1 MMLTDVL
8 AQTLKVTAFVA
19 VMMIAVEYLNVLTRG
34 TWARTLAASRSRQY
48 LLAVLLGATPGCLGA
63 FAVVALYSH
72 RMVSF
77 GALVAAMIAT
87 SGDEAFVML
96 ALFPWTAVPMMAG
109 LALVGWAAGIATDL
123 LLPVPAGAGEHGF
136 ELHEEDDC
144 ECFPGAHILDQLREP
159 SVARGSLAFATLVF
173 LAVLASGSVLAPSS
187 MWLRCIL
194 LGLGAFSLFVI
205 LTVPDHFLEAHLWR
219 HVVLQHVPRIFVWT
233 AGALL
238 LTEVAMKV
246 WPEATPSTTTH
257 WIVLAGA
264 SLLGLIPESGPHL
277 LFVTL
282 FEQGLVPLSTLV
294 ASSIVQDGHGTLP
307 LLAYSRSD
315 FLKVKA
321 INLVVGLAI
330 GAALMALGS

>member
-1 MMLTDVL
+1 MMLTDVG
-8 AQTLKVTAFVA
+8 AQALRVTAFVA
-19 VMMIAVEYLNVLTRG
+19 IMMIAVEYLNVLTRG
-34 TWARTLAASRSRQY
+34 TWARALSASPSRQY

-96 ALFPWTAVPMMAG
+96 ALFPGTAVLLMAG
-109 LALVGWAAGIATDL
+109 LALVGWAAGTATDV
-123 LLPVPAGAGEHGF
+123 LLPAPRASEHGF

-144 ECFPGAHILDQLREP
+144 QCFPGARILDQLREP
-159 SVARGSLAFATLVF
+159 SVARGSLTFAIIVF
-173 LAVLASGSVLAPSS
+173 LAALASGSAVAPSS
-187 MWLRCIL
+187 LWLRCIL
-194 LGLGAFSLFVI
+194 LGPGAFALFVV
-205 LTVPDHFLEAHLWR
+205 LTVPEHFLEAHLWR
-219 HVVLQHVPRIFVWT
+219 HVVLQHVPRIFAWT

-238 LTEVAMKV
+238 LTELAMEI
-246 WPEATPSTTTH
+246 WPESTPSGTAH

-282 FEQGLVPLSTLV
+282 FEQGLIPFSTLV

-315 FLKVKA
+315 FLRVKA
-321 INLVVGLAI
+321 INLLVGLAI
-330 GAALMALGS
+330 GAAMMALGS

>member
-1 MMLTDVL
+1 MLSDVL
-8 AQTLKVTAFVA
+8 VQALEVTALVA
-19 VMMIAVEYLNVLTRG
+19 VMMIVVEYLNVLTRG
-34 TWARTLAASRSRQY
+34 TWARTLAASRFRQY
-48 LLAVLLGATPGCLGA
+48 LLAAVLGATPGCLGA

-96 ALFPWTAVPMMAG
+96 ALFPWTAFLLMAG
-109 LALVGWAAGIATDL
+109 LALVGWVAGIATDL
-123 LLPVPAGAGEHGF
+123 LLPATAGAGQHGF

-144 ECFPGAHILDQLREP
+144 ECFPGARVLDQLREP
-159 SVARGSLAFATLVF
+159 SVARGSLAFAILGF
-173 LAVLASGSVLAPSS
+173 LAVLMSGSVLPPSS
-187 MWLRCIL
+187 VWLRGTL
-194 LGLGAFSLFVI
+194 LGLGAFSLFVV
-205 LTVPDHFLEAHLWR
+205 LTVPDHFLEEHLWR
-219 HVVLQHVPRIFVWT
+219 HIVLQHVPRILVWT
-233 AGALL
+233 AGALFV
-238 LTEVAMKV
+238 TEVAMKV
-246 WPEATPSTTTH
+246 WPEATPSTTAH

-294 ASSIVQDGHGTLP
+294 ASSIVQDGHGPLP

-315 FLKVKA
+315 FVKLKA
-321 INLVVGLAI
+321 INLVVGLVV
-330 GAALMALGS
+330 GAAVMALGW

>member
-1 MMLTDVL
+1 MLTDVL
-8 AQTLKVTAFVA
+8 AQALKVTAFVT
-19 VMMIAVEYLNVLTRG
+19 VMMIAVEYINVLTRG
-34 TWARTLAASRSRQY
+34 AWARTLAASRPRQY

-96 ALFPWTAVPMMAG
+96 VLFPGTAVLLMG
-109 LALVGWAAGIATDL
+109 GIAFVGAATGVATDR
-123 LLPVPAGAGEHGF
+123 LPPAAARTAGHGL
-136 ELHEEDDC
+136 ELHQEDDC
-144 ECFPGAHILDQLREP
+144 QCFPGRLVLDQLREP
-159 SVARGSLAFATLVF
+159 SAARGSLAFATLVF
-173 LAVLASGSVLAPSS
+173 LAALASGSGLAPASV
-187 MWLRCIL
+187 WIRGVL
-194 LGLGAFSLFVI
+194 LGLGAFALFVV
-205 LTVPDHFLEAHLWR
+205 LTVPDHFLEEHLWR
-219 HVVLQHVPRIFVWT
+219 HIVLQHVPRIFAWT
-233 AGALL
+233 AGALF
-238 LTEVAMKV
+238 LTEVV
-246 WPEATPSTTTH
+246 LRLWSGGTPSAATH
-257 WIVLAGA
+257 WLVLAAA
-264 SLLGLIPESGPHL
+264 SLVGLIPESGPHL

-321 INLVVGLAI
+321 INVVVGFAI
-330 GAALMALGS
+330 GAALMALGW

>member
-1 MMLTDVL
+1 MLLGVITE
-8 AQTLKVTAFVA
+8 TLRVTAFVA
-19 VMMIAVEYLNVLTRG
+19 MMMIAVEYLNVLTRG
-34 TWARTLAASRSRQY
+34 TLAHTLAASRFRQY

-96 ALFPWTAVPMMAG
+96 ALFPGTAVGLMAG
-109 LALVGWAAGIATDL
+109 LALVGWAAGVATDL
-123 LLPVPAGAGEHGF
+123 LLPVPSRAAEHEF
-136 ELHEEDDC
+136 ELHEADDC
-144 ECFPGAHILDQLREP
+144 QCFPGARVLDQLREP
-159 SVARGSLAFATLVF
+159 SVARGSLAFATLIF
-173 LAVLASGSVLAPSS
+173 ITALASGSVGAPSS
-187 MWLRCIL
+187 VWLRCIL
-194 LGLGAFSLFVI
+194 IGLGAFTLFVV
-205 LTVPDHFLEAHLWR
+205 LTVPEHFLQEHLWR
-219 HVVLQHVPRIFVWT
+219 HVVLQHVPRIFAWT

-238 LTEVAMKV
+238 LTEVAMQV
-246 WPEATPSTTTH
+246 WPQSAPSATTH
-257 WIVLAGA
+257 WLVLAAA

-282 FEQGLVPLSTLV
+282 FEQGLVPFSTLV

-315 FLKVKA
+315 FLELKA
-321 INLVVGLAI
+321 INLVVGLAV

>member
-1 MMLTDVL
+1 MFVGVI
-8 AQTLKVTAFVA
+8 AQALKVTAFVA

-34 TWARTLAASRSRQY
+34 AWARTLAASRSRQY
-48 LLAVLLGATPGCLGA
+48 LLAVLLGTTPGCLGA

-96 ALFPWTAVPMMAG
+96 ALFPGTAVLLMAG
-109 LALVGWAAGIATDL
+109 LALVGWAAGLATDR
-123 LLPVPAGAGEHGF
+123 LLPAAAGAAGHGF

-144 ECFPGAHILDQLREP
+144 ECFPGAHVLDQLREP
-159 SVARGSLAFATLVF
+159 SVARGSLAFATLAF

-194 LGLGAFSLFVI
+194 LGLGAFSLFVV

-233 AGALL
+233 AGALF
-238 LTEVAMKV
+238 LTEVVMKI

-321 INLVVGLAI
+321 INLVVGLAV

>member
-1 MMLTDVL
+1 MFVGVI
-8 AQTLKVTAFVA
+8 AQALLVTAFVA

-34 TWARTLAASRSRQY
+34 AWARTLAASRSRQY

-87 SGDEAFVML
+87 SGDETFVML
-96 ALFPWTAVPMMAG
+96 ALFPWTALLLMAG
-109 LALVGWAAGIATDL
+109 LALVGGAAGVATDL
-123 LLPVPAGAGEHGF
+123 LLPATTAATEHGF
-136 ELHEEDDC
+136 ELHEGNDC
-144 ECFPGAHILDQLREP
+144 QCFPGASVIDQIREP
-159 SVARGSLAFATLVF
+159 SAARGSLALATLVF
-173 LAVLASGSVLAPSS
+173 LAGLAAGSAMAPSS
-187 MWLRCIL
+187 MWLRGIL
-194 LGLGAFSLFVI
+194 IGLGGFTLFVV
-205 LTVPDHFLEAHLWR
+205 LTVPEHFLQEHLWH
-219 HVVLQHVPRIFVWT
+219 HVVLQHAPRIFAWT
-233 AGALL
+233 VAALL
-238 LTEVAMKV
+238 LTEMAMRV
-246 WPEATPSTTTH
+246 WPQATPSPTAH
-257 WIVLAGA
+257 WLVLAAA

-315 FLKVKA
+315 FLKVKT
-321 INLVVGLAI
+321 INLVVGLAV

>member
-1 MMLTDVL
+1 MLGDVL
-8 AQTLKVTAFVA
+8 AQTLKVTVFVA
-19 VMMIAVEYLNVLTRG
+19 VMMIAVEYVNVLTRG
-34 TWARTLAASRSRQY
+34 TWARTLTASPTRQY
-48 LLAVLLGATPGCLGA
+48 LVAVFLGATPGCLGA
-63 FAVVALYSH
+63 FAVVTLYSH

-87 SGDEAFVML
+87 SGDESFVML
-96 ALFPWTAVPMMAG
+96 ALFPWTAVGLMAA
-109 LALVGWAAGIATDL
+109 LALVGWGAGVATDSML
-123 LLPVPAGAGEHGF
+123 SAPSRDAGHDF

-144 ECFPGAHILDQLREP
+144 RCFPGAQVLAQLREP
-159 SVARGSLAFATLVF
+159 SVARGSLAV
-173 LAVLASGSVLAPSS
+173 AVLAFVTVLATGTVGAPPSP
-187 MWLRCIL
+187 WLRALL
-194 LGLGAFSLFVI
+194 LGLGLFVLFVV

-219 HVVLQHVPRIFVWT
+219 HVALQHVPRVFAWT
-233 AGALL
+233 GGALL
-238 LTEVAMKV
+238 LTSLALRV
-246 WPEATPSTTTH
+246 WPESAPSAATH

-282 FEQGLVPLSTLV
+282 FDQGLVPLSTLL

-321 INLVVGLAI
+321 INLLVGLAV
-330 GAALMALGS
+330 GAASMAGGA

>member
-1 MMLTDVL
+1 MLTDVL
-8 AQTLKVTAFVA
+8 AQALQVTAFVA
-19 VMMIAVEYLNVLTRG
+19 VMMIVVEYLNVLTRG
-34 TWARTLAASRSRQY
+34 AWARTLATSRSRQY

-96 ALFPWTAVPMMAG
+96 ALFPRTAFLLMAG
-109 LALVGWAAGIATDL
+109 LALVGWVTGIATDR
-123 LLPVPAGAGEHGF
+123 LLPAPSRPGEHGF

-144 ECFPGAHILDQLREP
+144 QCFPGARVLDQLREP

-173 LAVLASGSVLAPSS
+173 LAALASGSALAPSS
-187 MWLRCIL
+187 VALRGIL
-194 LGLGAFSLFVI
+194 LGLGALTLFVV
-205 LTVPDHFLEAHLWR
+205 LTVPEHFLQEHLWR
-219 HVVLQHVPRIFVWT
+219 HVVLQHVPRIFAWT

-238 LTEVAMKV
+238 LTEVAMRV
-246 WPEATPSTTTH
+246 WPQSAPSATTH
-257 WIVLAGA
+257 WLVLAAA
-264 SLLGLIPESGPHL
+264 SFLGLIPESGPHL

-282 FEQGLVPLSTLV
+282 FSQGLVPFSTLV

-315 FLKVKA
+315 FLELKA
-321 INLVVGLAI
+321 INLVVGLAV

>member
-1 MMLTDVL
+1 
-8 AQTLKVTAFVA
+8 
-19 VMMIAVEYLNVLTRG
+19 MMIAVEYLNVLTRG

-96 ALFPWTAVPMMAG
+96 ALFPWTAVLLMTG
-109 LALVGWAAGIATDL
+109 LALVGWAAGIATDR
-123 LLPVPAGAGEHGF
+123 LLPATAGAAEHGF

-144 ECFPGAHILDQLREP
+144 QCFPGAGVLDHIREP
-159 SVARGSLAFATLVF
+159 SAARGSLAFATLVF
-173 LAVLASGSVLAPSS
+173 LAGLASGSALVPSS
-187 MWLRCIL
+187 VWLRCIL
-194 LGLGAFSLFVI
+194 IGLGAFTLFVV
-205 LTVPDHFLEAHLWR
+205 LTVPEHFLQEHLWR

-233 AGALL
+233 FGALL
-238 LTEVAMKV
+238 LTELVMQA
-246 WPEATPSTTTH
+246 WPDTTPSPTTH
-257 WIVLAGA
+257 WLVLAAA

-307 LLAYSRSD
+307 LLASSRSD

-321 INLVVGLAI
+321 INLVVGLAV
-330 GAALMALGS
+330 GATLMALGW

>member
-1 MMLTDVL
+1 MLTDVL
-8 AQTLKVTAFVA
+8 AQALRVTAFVA

-34 TWARTLAASRSRQY
+34 TWARALSASPSRQY

-77 GALVAAMIAT
+77 GALVAAMVAT

-96 ALFPWTAVPMMAG
+96 ALFPRTAVLLMAG
-109 LALVGWAAGIATDL
+109 LALVGWAAGIATDR
-123 LLPVPAGAGEHGF
+123 LLPAPRASEHGF

-144 ECFPGAHILDQLREP
+144 QCFPGGRLLDQLREP
-159 SVARGSLAFATLVF
+159 SVARGSLTFAIVVF
-173 LAVLASGSVLAPSS
+173 LAALAIGSAVAPSS
-187 MWLRCIL
+187 VWLRCLL
-194 LGLGAFSLFVI
+194 LGLGAFALFVV
-205 LTVPDHFLEAHLWR
+205 LTVPDHFLEEHLWR
-219 HVVLQHVPRIFVWT
+219 HIVLQHVPRIFVWT
-233 AGALL
+233 AGALF

-246 WPEATPSTTTH
+246 SPGATPSTTTH

-315 FLKVKA
+315 FIKVKA
-321 INLVVGLAI
+321 INLVVGLVI
-330 GAALMALGS
+330 GAAVMALGW

>member
-1 MMLTDVL
+1 MLSDVL
-8 AQTLKVTAFVA
+8 AQALKVTAFVA
-19 VMMIAVEYLNVLTRG
+19 VMMIAVEYVNVLTRG
-34 TWARTLAASRSRQY
+34 TWARALAASPSRQY

-77 GALVAAMIAT
+77 GALIAAMIAT

-96 ALFPWTAVPMMAG
+96 ALFPGTALLLMAG
-109 LALVGWAAGIATDL
+109 LALVGWATGVVTDL
-123 LLPVPAGAGEHGF
+123 LLPPSLRGTGHDF

-144 ECFPGAHILDQLREP
+144 QCFPGAQVLDQLREP
-159 SVARGSLAFATLVF
+159 SVARGSLALAVLAFI
-173 LAVLASGSVLAPSS
+173 AVLASGSFLAPSS
-187 MWLRCIL
+187 VWLRTIL
-194 LGLGAFSLFVI
+194 LGLGAFTLFVV

-219 HVVLQHVPRIFVWT
+219 HVVLQHVPRIFAWT
-233 AGALL
+233 AAALL
-238 LTEVAMKV
+238 LTELTMKI
-246 WPEATPSTTTH
+246 WPESTPSATTH

-282 FEQGLVPLSTLV
+282 FEQGLVPLSALV

-307 LLAYSRSD
+307 LLAHSRSD

-321 INLVVGLAI
+321 INLIVGLAV
-330 GAALMALGS
+330 GAAMMALGS